1 MPSAWTVDSYI
12 HLSIIFLKAYEY
24 TVKLTLGLTK
34 KNNKKKKSV
43 VTERFGYVK
52 RNGECY
58 LVIQSWKHSYVG
70 LAYRLV
76 VGINIA

>member
-1 MPSAWTVDSYI
+1 MTNI
-12 HLSIIFLKAYEY
+12 RLN
-24 TVKLTLGLTK
+24 K
-34 KNNKKKKSV
+34 KDNKKKKSV

-52 RNGECY
+52 RNGESY

-76 VGINIA
+76 VGINVT

>member
-1 MPSAWTVDSYI
+1 MI
-12 HLSIIFLKAYEY
+12 NIRLN
-24 TVKLTLGLTK
+24 K
-34 KNNKKKKSV
+34 KNRKNKKNLWLLRDLDMQA
-43 VTERFGYVK
+43 EWW
-52 RNGECY
+52 E

>member
-1 MPSAWTVDSYI
+1 MMLTFETEAIYYC
-12 HLSIIFLKAYEY
+12 FLNIW
-24 TVKLTLGLTK
+24 LTLGWTK
-34 KNNKKKKSV
+34 KNKKKKPNC
-43 VTERFGYVK
+43 GYW
-52 RNGECY
+52 EIWICQAEWLE